1 LTRSSGQPYTAFRS
15 RGCDFPGRAAFS
27 FSFAFVRRNMLRR
40 TRRRSAHITLVLL
53 GAAALTA
60 CGDDADR
67 RDLYA
72 SKQDCVQDWGD
83 EQKCEPAPPGTTS
96 SRPHSGGG
104 YFYGPAYRSSSHRS
118 SGSSLG
124 SARSGSRAVSSSSF
138 SRGGFGHSAS
148 SHSSGG

>member
-1 LTRSSGQPYTAFRS
+1 
-15 RGCDFPGRAAFS
+15 
-27 FSFAFVRRNMLRR
+27 MLKR

-53 GAAALTA
+53 GAAALAA
-60 CGDDADR
+60 CGDSADR

-83 EQKCEPAPPGTTS
+83 EKKCEAAPPGTTS

-104 YFYGPAYRSSSHRS
+104 YFYGPAYSSGTYR
-118 SGSSLG
+118 SGSSVG
-124 SARSGSRAVSSSSF
+124 PVRSGSRAVSSGSV

-148 SHSSGG
+148 AHG